1 MNELRAMIESMRQQ
15 NALHVGQQADEA
27 GQLLTSD
34 TVILLSVAVRANW
47 ISFEFHDFII

>member
-34 TVILLSVAVRANW
+34 NLIVCGSSCKLDFVRVP
-47 ISFEFHDFII
+47 